1 MGLSEFHAKEV
12 EPLLQFLATM
22 DREYDEKLTS
32 TVLHE
37 SLRKYRKQR
46 YKRLTRAEQDKIC
59 QLYSSGTL
67 ITTICSKF
75 SISRTTVHRIWRPPC
90 STARTRVCN
99 ASGLTPNWPPIRLI
113 APLRPVG
120 SAGASNAT
128 RVARSRNSNEYLRWP
143 DVPNLQSGLRHSP
156 QYTGRN
162 NHPSRRSQYFR
173 ARCSAGRLARF

>member
-1 MGLSEFHAKEV
+1 
-12 EPLLQFLATM
+12 M

-75 SISRTTVHRIWRPPC
+75 SISRTTVHRIWHPPC